1 MKVYKKVFICT
12 IITIIYIPTILCFV
26 QFITTKRPDA
36 TLKGFFNTHEKPTLT
51 ATSYVEG
58 EYQREYENWLNTN
71 LLPRALC
78 TKVYNQI
85 EYSCFD
91 LGNRIIGN
99 NNNIFE
105 YDYVADALGLEGYNY
120 ESPEKQAELQQYV
133 NHLVNISN
141 KLRQYDKHLILY
153 ITPSKAVYDIEDIP
167 LQYYAQKPDTY
178 LRGSD
183 VLVEMLKQT
192 DVTWFDSRE
201 LIANHQY
208 PAFYSTGIHWARPL
222 EQECTVALIELMK
235 KISGKELRNIQLTN
249 MNTSSTPYWRDSDV
263 YDLLNVFSPISD
275 ITYYEYS
282 MEPEKPSSYDK
293 TRILLQGGS
302 FSEGFIQDY
311 FGMYSSDDIAYINYS
326 NFIRDKHGNVQA
338 LQSWNDL
345 DLGKYLDRA
354 DFVVIELQEAV
365 VYKYSS
371 GFVDYLDKYLNTYV
385 PNSSGTAYSINFY
398 PAAQIG
404 LDDSVGLWQYEGD
417 YAWSTDYIQ
426 VALQNENITG
436 NGISLDFTVTDYL
449 ISQGE
454 CSLTVYVNQQKI
466 DTFTTTNPG
475 RYKLDYTAENFATDS
490 NIYEIEIYCNNYFVP
505 QEIGLNEDSR
515 ELSLMIHYIG
525 EKR

>member
-1 MKVYKKVFICT
+1 MKLYKKIF
-12 IITIIYIPTILCFV
+12 ITIIVFIIYCPAMLWVI
-26 QFITTKRPDA
+26 QFTTNKKVDVP
-36 TLKGFFNTHEKPTLT
+36 LSGFFDNQEKPTLS
-51 ATSYVEG
+51 ADAYIQG
-58 EYQREYENWLNTN
+58 QFQPEYEKWLNTN
-71 LLPRALC
+71 LPLRGLC
-78 TKVYNQI
+78 TKLYNQI

-91 LGNRIIGN
+91 LGNRIIGE

-120 ESPEKQAELQQYV
+120 ESPEKQAELQRYV
-133 NHLVNISN
+133 SHLVNIKN
-141 KLRQYDKHLILY
+141 KLSQHGKHLILY
-153 ITPSKAVYDIEDIP
+153 ITPSKAVNDIEDIP

-183 VLVEMLKQT
+183 VLVDMLKQT

-201 LIANHQY
+201 LIHNHEY

-222 EQECTVALIELMK
+222 EQECTVELIELMK
-235 KISGKELRNIQLTN
+235 KVSGKNLRNIQLTN
-249 MNTSSTPYWRDSDV
+249 INTSSTPYWRDSDV
-263 YDLLNVFSPISD
+263 YDLLNVFSPISG

-282 MEPEKPSSYDK
+282 MEREEPSSYDK
-293 TRILLQGGS
+293 TRVLLQGGS

-311 FGMYSSDDIAYINYS
+311 FGMYNSDDIAYINYS
-326 NFIRDKHGNVQA
+326 NFIRDKHGNVQT

-371 GFVDYLDKYLNTYV
+371 GFVNYLDNYLNTYV
-385 PNSSGTAYSINFY
+385 PNASGAGYSTNFDA
-398 PAAQIG
+398 AAQIG
-404 LDDSVGLWQYEGD
+404 LDDSIGLWQYEGD
-417 YAWSTDYIQ
+417 YSWSTDYIQ
-426 VALQNENITG
+426 VALQNENITN

-454 CSLTVYVNQQKI
+454 CTLTVYVNQQQI
-466 DTFTTTNPG
+466 DTFTTANPG
-475 RYKLDYTAENFATDS
+475 RIKLDYPADTFASDS
-490 NIYEIEIYCNNYFVP
+490 NIYEIEIYCNNHFVP
-505 QEIGLNEDSR
+505 QEIGLNADPR